1 MEARLWDLERCLIT
15 SRPQNLLEREDLGTL
30 RPGDL
35 ECCLYWGLKLSER
48 GREDVGTWKLS
59 CYIEVPR
66 YLKIWR
72 EDVGTWNAVLLYRGP
87 KISKRGRENVA
98 TWSVVLLYRGPKIRG
113 KQDFGTWNGSSPV
126 TAAAP
131 AREENEG
138 ALAMAMVGRHRRR
151 SGRSLPLCLL
161 SFSHNPTLI
170 W

>member
-1 MEARLWDLERCLIT
+1 M
-15 SRPQNLLEREDLGTL
+15 
-30 RPGDL
+30 
-35 ECCLYWGLKLSER
+35 SER
-48 GREDVGTWKLS
+48 GREN
-59 CYIEVPR
+59 
-66 YLKIWR
+66 
-72 EDVGTWNAVLLYRGP
+72 VGTWNAVLLDRDPKISEGGRENIGTWNAVSWYRGP

-98 TWSVVLLYRGPKIRG
+98 TWNVVLLYRGPKISERG
-113 KQDFGTWNGSSPV
+113 KQDFGTWNGSPPV

-170 W
+170 